1 MATGQRV
8 DIEGSV
14 SGNVF
19 AFAEFI
25 TISDDV
31 GGLLLSAG
39 SSVELENS
47 TVGGNLAIADE
58 KLSIDDESAV
68 KGNAIMAGNNA
79 AIEGPIGL
87 DLYTFSETSE
97 LNSSVGQNMEAFGK
111 RVRLLDGA
119 HIAGSARLRIE
130 DKEHFH
136 RAGGAI
142 VDGEVEFLDLP
153 EEFEDASPYA
163 GIKFYLWQFA
173 RLASAILVGL
183 ALLWLVPG
191 MRATRLDGGVEGLKT
206 AGMGLL
212 ALVGPAVIGLVLAF
226 TLIGLPFT
234 ILSLMSW
241 LVFIY
246 LAKVVVGLFVGRTLL
261 ANTRFANSDFA
272 ILLTGLAAI
281 LVAVNLPAIG
291 AIVSFVIAVLGIGLI
306 VQHLVTAI
314 EDRDARVSLD

>member
-1 MATGQRV
+1 
-8 DIEGSV
+8 
-14 SGNVF
+14 
-19 AFAEFI
+19 
-25 TISDDV
+25 
-31 GGLLLSAG
+31 
-39 SSVELENS
+39 
-47 TVGGNLAIADE
+47 
-58 KLSIDDESAV
+58 
-68 KGNAIMAGNNA
+68 
-79 AIEGPIGL
+79 
-87 DLYTFSETSE
+87 
-97 LNSSVGQNMEAFGK
+97 MEAFGK

-212 ALVGPAVIGLVLAF
+212 ALVGLPVIGLVLAF